1 MVRRILRDDL
11 QCIHRQAVARLSH
24 GDPGHLNTKEG
35 MNMKKTY
42 IVSVQGTPETAERAV
57 KLLDR
62 VFRWRYN
69 VHGVY
74 RERSAYDAVVDT
86 LTIDVLLTADWMDSP
101 RMQYLFPEYSVEGIR
116 KTWYYLMN
124 REHALDDVVVGHIVE
139 VQARA

>member
-1 MVRRILRDDL
+1 
-11 QCIHRQAVARLSH
+11 
-24 GDPGHLNTKEG
+24 
-35 MNMKKTY
+35 MKKTY